1 MKHRGFLLDT
11 QAFLLVAQ
19 EKTSL
24 PSKVRHAFLNRRN
37 TLYLSLVSL
46 WELQIKLS
54 LGKVKLPVSLPEA
67 VQRAVSDAGMEL
79 LALHPEHVYKLKEL
93 PFHHRDPF
101 DRLLAAQALHE
112 HLMILGGDKAFDD
125 YGVER
130 LW

>member
-1 MKHRGFLLDT
+1 VKHRGLLLDT
-11 QAFLLVAQ
+11 QAFLLLAQ
-19 EKTSL
+19 EKSSL
-24 PSKVRHAFLNRRN
+24 PSKVSQAFLDKRN

-54 LGKVKLPVSLPEA
+54 LGKVKLPVGLPEA

-79 LALHPEHVYKLKEL
+79 LQLHPEHVYKLREL

-112 HLMILGGDKAFDD
+112 RLTILGGDKAFDD
-125 YGVER
+125 YGVTR
-130 LW
+130 IW

>member
-1 MKHRGFLLDT
+1 MKSRGLLLDA

-19 EKTSL
+19 EKSSL
-24 PSKVRHAFLNRRN
+24 PSRARQAFLDRRN

-67 VQRAVSDAGMEL
+67 VQRAVSDAGVEL
-79 LALHPEHVYKLKEL
+79 LPLHLEHIYKLNEL

-101 DRLLAAQALHE
+101 DRLLAAQALYE
-112 HLMILGGDKAFDD
+112 RMTILGADKAFDA
-125 YGVER
+125 YGVDR

>member
-1 MKHRGFLLDT
+1 MKSRGLLLDT
-11 QAFLLVAQ
+11 QTFLLAAQ
-19 EKTSL
+19 EDKSL
-24 PSKVRHAFLNRRN
+24 PPRARHSFLNRRHA
-37 TLYLSLVSL
+37 LYLSLVSV

-54 LGKVKLPVSLPEA
+54 LGKVRLPVSLPEA
-67 VQRAVSDAGMEL
+67 VQKAVTDAGVEL
-79 LALHPEHVYKLKEL
+79 LPLQLEHLYRLGAL

-112 HLMILGGDKAFDD
+112 QLILLSGDRAFDV